1 MLTPKKGTI
10 KGSRPGIGIFKTEKK
25 RTTVG
30 GVAKPYEFK
39 TTSIDTTGYSKG
51 KPTYKVVTKTGTGDK
66 TGIGKVTNKSVKTI
80 TRDKVP
86 STLKSLQKKKVGGTV
101 KSKKK

>member
-10 KGSRPGIGIFKTEKK
+10 KGSRPGIGVFKTEKK

-30 GVAKPYEFK
+30 GVAEPYEFK
-39 TTSIDTTGYSKG
+39 TTSIDTSGYSKG
-51 KPTYKVVTKTGTGDK
+51 KPTYNIVTKIGTGDK
-66 TGIGKVTNKSVKTI
+66 TGLNKVTKKSVKTI

-86 STLKSLQKKKVGGTV
+86 VTLKSLQKKKKGGIV